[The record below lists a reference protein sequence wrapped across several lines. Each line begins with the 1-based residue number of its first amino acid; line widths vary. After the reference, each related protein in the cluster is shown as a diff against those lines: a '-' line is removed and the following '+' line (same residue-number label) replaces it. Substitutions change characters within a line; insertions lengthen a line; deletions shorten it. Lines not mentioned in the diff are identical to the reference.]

1 MEMEFAVCE
10 VRIEMLRVF
19 VMDMSV
25 GLNGQRSVTW
35 RLNEWIGVIILNP

>member
-1 MEMEFAVCE
+1 MEFALCE
-10 VRIEMLRVF
+10 VRNELLRVF

-35 RLNEWIGVIILNP
+35 QLNEWIGVISLNP

>member
-1 MEMEFAVCE
+1 MEMEFALCE
-10 VRIEMLRVF
+10 VRNELLQVS

-35 RLNEWIGVIILNP
+35 RLNEWIGVISLNP